1 MFRVTLAPPAVRSW
15 SSLPRWARTRF
26 NAAFDLLEKDPRGTS
41 ADLDTHQLF
50 GHRNV
55 WPLRIP
61 PYRGTYA
68 IEGSEVVMIVFGRR
82 ESYITGSM
90 PWFHRIGELSPR
102 QRSLSADRLSTVIP
116 AILTRCFGAGGSRRF
131 AR

>member
-55 WPLRIP
+55 WTLRIP
-61 PYRGTYA
+61 PYRGIYV

-82 ESYITGSM
+82 EVVY
-90 PWFHRIGELSPR
+90 
-102 QRSLSADRLSTVIP
+102 QRLHALVPPDRRAVSKTAV
-116 AILTRCFGAGGSRRF
+116 TKRR
-131 AR
+131 

>member
-50 GHRNV
+50 GYRNV
-55 WPLRIP
+55 WTLRIP
-61 PYRGTYA
+61 PYRGIYV

-82 ESYITGSM
+82 EVVYQRLHALV
-90 PWFHRIGELSPR
+90 PHRIGELSPR

-116 AILTRCFGAGGSRRF
+116 AILLTPDKIP
-131 AR
+131 